1 MVRITRALLIILMI
15 TLIIPSV
22 SFADKQLVYDDANL
36 FTSSEIEDLEKEAN
50 ALSAEYNMDIVIVT
64 TDDAQGKSS
73 RDYADDF
80 FDYGGFG
87 VGSDHDG
94 ILFLIDMDNRETYI
108 STSGIGIR
116 YLTDARIESV
126 LDTVFDEGLSNGDFY
141 GAALG
146 FLKGARKYLEAGIP
160 QGQYNEPEKVK
171 EPNKL
176 TKTDIIISLIG
187 GTVVGGMFYGS
198 TKARYRT
205 PKRGNPYSYKAN
217 SIVNLTT
224 RNDRLINSFVTTR
237 HIPKPPSSSG
247 GSSAG
252 RSSTHT
258 SSSGRTHGGGG
269 RKF

>member
-1 MVRITRALLIILMI
+1 MVKVIRALLIILMI
-15 TLIIPSV
+15 TLIIPNT

-36 FTSSEIEDLEKEAN
+36 FSSLEIENLEKEAN
-50 ALSAEYNMDIVIVT
+50 DLSIEYNMDIVIVT
-64 TDDAQGKSS
+64 TNDAQGKSP

-87 VGSDHDG
+87 VGSEYDG
-94 ILFLIDMDNRETYI
+94 ILFLIDMDNREAYI
-108 STSGIGIR
+108 STSGDAIR
-116 YLTDARIESV
+116 YLTDARIESI
-126 LDTVFDEGLSNGDFY
+126 LDMVFDNGLSNGDYY

-146 FLKGARKYLEAGIP
+146 FLQGTRKYLDAGIP
-160 QGQYNEPEKVK
+160 EGQYNEPEKVR
-171 EPNKL
+171 EPNRL
-176 TKTDIIISLIG
+176 TLTDIIISLIG
-187 GTVVGGMFYGS
+187 GIVTGGMFYGS
-198 TKARYRT
+198 TKAGYKT
-205 PKRGNPYSYKAN
+205 PRRGNPYSYKAN

-247 GSSAG
+247 GSSIG
-252 RSSTHT
+252 RSTIHR